1 MSVQAGGGDGA
12 SGQGGPSG
20 SAAAASSSGAPTMD
34 ASALLD
40 SFSFPSTSD
49 WTQQAPSDQTGGGSG
64 APAPSPPAAPAAD
77 PASQTAGASAAK
89 KSRATNTDGT
99 PKAKKPKKPRA
110 SGEGG
115 DGGGGEES
123 ANQDAERRD
132 SVAAGRDG
140 VGQAKAKAKAKGRQG
155 SKAAAA
161 SSAAKGV
168 HSRAGS
174 VTESVRQ
181 SAAPESRAGSVKP
194 GAAVGGGG
202 ETTPTRRGGRGGGRG
217 RGRGSRGGGRR
228 GGTARAESRASR
240 ATSALGGRASAS
252 VIPGA
257 GGEDDDGRGPS
268 RAGGG
273 GQGGDGAADGEYDEG
288 EEEGDVEDDD
298 DDDAQADEG
307 LKEDELDRQEAI
319 QRQRSMNMGPLMKA
333 MDPEQQERY
342 SAFRRFYLDKRHVR
356 RIVSH
361 LTAQAPTPQ
370 VTTLVAGVGKVF
382 VGEIVERARHI
393 QRAEQERRKASSPD
407 EAAASAAAQE
417 RQQPLRPEHLAEAFR
432 LYRQEREVPG
442 CFPPGAPQP
451 GAGAGANG
459 KRRRLF

>member
-115 DGGGGEES
+115 DGGGGEEP

-140 VGQAKAKAKAKGRQG
+140 VGQAKAKAKGRRG

-161 SSAAKGV
+161 SSAAKGG

-417 RQQPLRPEHLAEAFR
+417 RQQPLRPEHLAEALR